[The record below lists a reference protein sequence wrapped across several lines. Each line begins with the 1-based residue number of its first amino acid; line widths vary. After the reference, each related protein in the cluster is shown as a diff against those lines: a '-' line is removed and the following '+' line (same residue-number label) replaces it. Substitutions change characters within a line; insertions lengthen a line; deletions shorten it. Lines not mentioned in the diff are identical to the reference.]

1 VQEVVSLSA
10 DAISESIEPELT
22 DEMVQ
27 AFDVAKPFTYQL
39 VFDIQPTLR
48 WKQPYQ
54 GMKVKHHQAC
64 HAVRSYIHTCTH
76 SYILLTVFCMDLC
89 LFVICSHNL
98 RLLIGSENTAA
109 GFAYCIDSCQELLL
123 VIPF

>member
-1 VQEVVSLSA
+1 MSLSA

-39 VFDIQPTLR
+39 VFDLQPTLT

-64 HAVRSYIHTCTH
+64 QAAH

-89 LFVICSHNL
+89 LSVMCTHNL
-98 RLLIGSENTAA
+98 CLLIYSENAAA
-109 GFAYCIDSCQELLL
+109 GIAYCS
-123 VIPF
+123 